1 VEIYTVGFA
10 GKTAEAF
17 FGALKR
23 AGVRR
28 VIDIRLRPNGGLSL
42 FARGSDLTYFL
53 RELLDADY
61 VHLPLLAPA
70 KELLDDYRKKKIDWP
85 EYERRYRALLDERG
99 VAGKLDRKLFDA
111 PAALLCSE
119 AKPDQCHRRLAAEYL
134 KSHWPQVSV
143 THL

>member
-28 VIDIRLRPNGGLSL
+28 VVDIRLRPNGGLSL
-42 FARGSDLTYFL
+42 FARGTDLPFLL
-53 RELLDADY
+53 RELCGAEY
-61 VHLPLLAPA
+61 VCEPQLAPT
-70 KELLDDYRKKKIDWP
+70 KDVLSDYRKRRIDWP
-85 EYERRYRALLDERG
+85 EYERRFCALMDERDI
-99 VAGKLDRKLFDA
+99 ARKLDKKLFGT
-111 PAALLCSE
+111 PSVLLCSE

-134 KSHWPQVSV
+134 QSHWPGVTV

>member
-28 VIDIRLRPNGGLSL
+28 VVDIRLRPNGGLSL
-42 FARGSDLTYFL
+42 FARGTDLPYFL
-53 RELLDADY
+53 RELLAAEY
-61 VHLPLLAPA
+61 MHLPLLAPT
-70 KELLDDYRKKKIDWP
+70 KELLDDYRKKKTDWP
-85 EYERRYRALLDERG
+85 EYERRFLALLDERK
-99 VAGKLDRKLFDA
+99 AAAELDRELFSV

-119 AKPDQCHRRLAAEYL
+119 AKPDQCHRRLVAEYL
-134 KSHWPQVSV
+134 RSHWPDVRV
-143 THL
+143 KHL

>member
-17 FGALKR
+17 FGTLKR

-28 VIDIRLRPNGGLSL
+28 VVDVRLRPNGGLSL
-42 FARGSDLTYFL
+42 FARGTDLPYFL
-53 RELLDADY
+53 RELCGAEY
-61 VHLPLLAPA
+61 VHVPLLAPT
-70 KELLDDYRKKKIDWP
+70 KDILSDYRKKKIDWP
-85 EYERRYRALLDERG
+85 EYERCYCALLDERNI
-99 VAGKLDRKLFDA
+99 AGTLDRKLFDT

-134 KSHWPQVSV
+134 RAHWPDVHV

>member
-28 VIDIRLRPNGGLSL
+28 VVDIRLRPNGGLSL
-42 FARGSDLTYFL
+42 FARGTDLPYFL
-53 RELLDADY
+53 RELLDANY
-61 VHLPLLAPA
+61 VHLPLLAPT

-85 EYERRYRALLDERG
+85 EYERRFLALLDERK
-99 VAGKLDRKLFDA
+99 VAAELDRELFSA

-119 AKPDQCHRRLAAEYL
+119 AEPKRCHRRLVVEYL
-134 KSHWPQVSV
+134 ALHWKDMKVV
-143 THL
+143 HL